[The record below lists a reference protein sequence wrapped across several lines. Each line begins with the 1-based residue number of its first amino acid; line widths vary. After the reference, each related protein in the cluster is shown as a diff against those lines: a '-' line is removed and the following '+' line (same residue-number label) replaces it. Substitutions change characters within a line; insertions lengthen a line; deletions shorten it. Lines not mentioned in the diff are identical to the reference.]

1 MERIVEV
8 HPLPDYNLEI
18 RFDDGFLTC
27 IDVKPFIRGGI
38 SDELLEPEFFQDVRI
53 DQFNGIYWRNGF
65 DFCPN
70 FLRQYVTQA
79 LGEGSE

>member
-18 RFDDGFLTC
+18 RFDDGFLTQ
-27 IDVKPFIRGGI
+27 IDIKPFIRSGI
-38 SDELLEPEFFQDVRI
+38 SEQLLDSEFFNDVRI
-53 DQFNGIYWRNGF
+53 DEFYGIFWQNGF

-70 FLRQYVTQA
+70 FLRQYTTHAPIEV
-79 LGEGSE
+79 